1 MKSCLV
7 HVSFLPLTS
16 VAFPPLRNG
25 WGGRNCLFSWGGRD
39 GRSGCNGW
47 GGYTGWGDYTGWGEK
62 LNEVQG

>member
-25 WGGRNCLFSWGGRD
+25 WWGGRNCLFFWGGRD
-39 GRSGCNGW
+39 GRSGSNGW
-47 GGYTGWGDYTGWGEK
+47 DGYTGWSEK